1 MKPIKTVSILLIA
14 FAITATLACSDRQ
27 KAPDV
32 TGNIRHALDQAG
44 LNDVSVG
51 QDRDKGVVNLTGK
64 VASDDD
70 KTRAESIARS
80 AAGDQVISNEIAVR
94 AKGDESTAKK
104 VDSDLDSGIDKN
116 LDAMLVQHRLKDDV
130 RYDVN
135 NGVVTLKGNVASQTQ
150 RTSVEKL
157 AKQVPNVKEVVNKL
171 DVERSEGYIEQ
182 IVSVGYISLWPAS
195 CLCGGPFNQPR
206 ASARERRIC
215 EWQNLPMKRVLEG
228 RCYLRRPSG
237 LPLSF

>member
-1 MKPIKTVSILLIA
+1 MKSIKTVSILLIA
-14 FAITATLACSDRQ
+14 FAIAVTLACSDRQ

-32 TGNIRHALDQAG
+32 TGNIRHSLDQAG

-51 QDRDKGVVNLTGK
+51 QDRDKGVVSLTGK

-70 KTRAESIARS
+70 KARAESIARS
-80 AAGDQVISNEIAVR
+80 VAGDQVISNEIAVR
-94 AKGDESTAKK
+94 PKGDESTAKK

-135 NGVVTLKGNVASQTQ
+135 NGVVTLKGNVSSQTQ

-171 DVERSEGYIEQ
+171 DVKDQKATSSR
-182 IVSVGYISLWPAS
+182 
-195 CLCGGPFNQPR
+195 
-206 ASARERRIC
+206 
-215 EWQNLPMKRVLEG
+215 
-228 RCYLRRPSG
+228 
-237 LPLSF
+237 